1 MDMAARDSERLYKST
16 DHRLRTGSFP
26 TGSATIEDERAGR
39 LVCCK
44 CQPDG
49 FLLLSRSVLYL
60 PKSCC
65 SVGPTEAFPVELLA
79 PWPRLTSRLAVVV
92 AVAVVVQLVPRSW
105 SLLPFQASFSLVP
118 IQAST
123 EPQDRPTQ
131 CGSFEQGLVVRQFV
145 PQRGTGTHNGRNVT
159 RASES

>member
-1 MDMAARDSERLYKST
+1 MPLSLQN
-16 DHRLRTGSFP
+16 
-26 TGSATIEDERAGR
+26 
-39 LVCCK
+39 LVQ

-49 FLLLSRSVLYL
+49 FLLLAHSVLHM

-65 SVGPTEAFPVELLA
+65 SVGPTEAFPVELLV
-79 PWPRLTSRLAVVV
+79 PWPRLTSRLAVVLV
-92 AVAVVVQLVPRSW
+92 VVVVVQLVPRSC
-105 SLLPFQASFSLVP
+105 SLLPFQAYFSLVP

-131 CGSFEQGLVVRQFV
+131 CGSVEQRLVVRQFV
-145 PQRGTGTHNGRNVT
+145 PQCRTGTDSRRNVT

>member
-1 MDMAARDSERLYKST
+1 MPLSLQW
-16 DHRLRTGSFP
+16 
-26 TGSATIEDERAGR
+26 
-39 LVCCK
+39 LVQ

-49 FLLLSRSVLYL
+49 FLLLSHSVLHM

-92 AVAVVVQLVPRSW
+92 VVVVVVVQLAPRYC
-105 SLLPFQASFSLVP
+105 SLLPGQASFSLVL

-123 EPQDRPTQ
+123 EPQDV
-131 CGSFEQGLVVRQFV
+131 SFDQGLVVRQFV
-145 PQRGTGTHNGRNVT
+145 PQCRAGTDIRRNVT
-159 RASES
+159 RANE